1 MRRWPTLLIFVST
14 AITTQNKFLPDNSK
28 YRVKYGINN
37 NFKFLHFL
45 KWTHKLV

>member
-1 MRRWPTLLIFVST
+1 LFPYFDFRYKGT
-14 AITTQNKFLPDNSK
+14 KFLPDNSK

-45 KWTHKLV
+45 KWTQLWK